1 MRITLALVVVGACDT
16 RMIDQPKVLPYD
28 EPMRAAPAGTMSREE
43 AAVSTEPPPVTR
55 ALLERGRD
63 RFAMACAVCH
73 GLDGNADTPVAHR
86 MHLRPPP
93 SLHEARV
100 ANLADPDV
108 YRAISEGY
116 GLMPSYAAVL
126 APEDRWAV
134 VDYVRA
140 LHGAWTAKR

>member
-1 MRITLALVVVGACDT
+1 VRLAVLLVLCACDT

-28 EPMRAAPAGTMSREE
+28 EPMRAAPAGAVSREE
-43 AAVSTEPPPVTR
+43 AAAPSESPPITR

-63 RFAMACAVCH
+63 RFAVACAACH
-73 GLDGNADTPVAHR
+73 GLDGSADTPVAHR

-100 ANLADPDV
+100 VNLADGDV

-126 APEDRWAV
+126 SPEDRWAV
-134 VDYVRA
+134 VAYLRA
-140 LHGAWTAKR
+140 LHGAWTATR